1 MPPGLQAASSIFV
14 IDTTGRHGSRF
25 QLVLPGSAASA
36 TSQWHTNW
44 SRMPGRS
51 ASGASAST
59 SDHASSGLT
68 NSVLASLPAGVG
80 YTRRLDRSAQC
91 THWVWSTYGGG
102 GASAWAGA
110 AMAMLHGSAAIAAP
124 ARTAMR
130 MPLARLPLNLE
141 EFRTHVD
148 EVHARGTGRDDQPH
162 DAQYEGEQRRC
173 PENDQPHGL
182 GQFVGGG
189 VGVAAL
195 EGGVDERVHPQC
207 EDSPRQKEK
216 DGTRKAGGVHF
227 SSLGGH
233 RPYRRM
239 GYFWVTFLAP
249 FLAGAFLAVTFF
261 AAFFAGAAFLEA
273 FFAGSRPISLAAR
286 SPTARVWLATLPSA
300 SWVSSTV
307 SLNRFSACARR
318 SSNPGCVRSRSR
330 AASPRSISSLYS
342 SVTWSR

>member
-1 MPPGLQAASSIFV
+1 
-14 IDTTGRHGSRF
+14 
-25 QLVLPGSAASA
+25 
-36 TSQWHTNW
+36 
-44 SRMPGRS
+44 
-51 ASGASAST
+51 
-59 SDHASSGLT
+59 
-68 NSVLASLPAGVG
+68 
-80 YTRRLDRSAQC
+80 
-91 THWVWSTYGGG
+91 
-102 GASAWAGA
+102 
-110 AMAMLHGSAAIAAP
+110 MAMLHGSAAIAAP

-207 EDSPRQKEK
+207 EDSPRQNEK

-233 RPYRRM
+233 RPCRRM
-239 GYFWVTFLAP
+239 GYFWVSFLAP
-249 FLAGAFLAVTFF
+249 FLACAFLA
-261 AAFFAGAAFLEA
+261 L

-318 SSNPGCVRSRSR
+318 SSNPGCGRGRSR

>member
-1 MPPGLQAASSIFV
+1 MPPGLQPASSIFV
-14 IDTTGRHGSRF
+14 IDTTGRHDSRF

-36 TSQWHTNW
+36 TSQWHTNL

-91 THWVWSTYGGG
+91 THWVWSMYGGG
-102 GASAWAGA
+102 GASAGAGA
-110 AMAMLHGSAAIAAP
+110 AMAMLDGSAAIAAP

-162 DAQYEGEQRRC
+162 DAQHEGEQRRC

-261 AAFFAGAAFLEA
+261 AAFFAGVAFLEA

-286 SPTARVWLATLPSA
+286 SPTGRVWLPTAPGGPSG
-300 SWVSSTV
+300 
-307 SLNRFSACARR
+307 R
-318 SSNPGCVRSRSR
+318 P
-330 AASPRSISSLYS
+330 
-342 SVTWSR
+342 